1 MIGEIVLLHESDGN
15 VCPAIVTGERTDDE
29 TGAQA
34 LELVA
39 IDVLEGTGRARVAV
53 VPRGQPGKDSGSFWA
68 PRA

>member
-1 MIGEIVLLHESDGN
+1 MIGDIVLLHESDGN
-15 VCPAIVTGERTDDE
+15 VCPAIVTGVRNDE
-29 TGAQA
+29 YGDQ

-39 IDVLEGTGRARVAV
+39 IDVHEGTGRARVAV